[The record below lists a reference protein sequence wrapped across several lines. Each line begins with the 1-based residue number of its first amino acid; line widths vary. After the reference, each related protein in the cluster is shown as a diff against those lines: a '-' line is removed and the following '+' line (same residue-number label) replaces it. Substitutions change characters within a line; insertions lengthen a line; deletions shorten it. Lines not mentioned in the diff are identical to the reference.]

1 METWGDVF
9 HEDAA
14 PLRQQL
20 PSRTSCRV
28 VARAPSQTRS
38 DTRSGMGPTDA
49 ALVVAARAGEAW
61 AQEALFA
68 RHGKMVLGLAHRV
81 LAGREDADDL
91 TQDVFVHALS
101 RLETLDNPQA
111 FAAWIGSITVR
122 MASKRLRRN
131 RLMVR
136 LGLRRNEP
144 IDLDAI
150 ISKTAPTDVQSELRL
165 VYGMLQR
172 LPAEERVAFL
182 LRRVDGLELSE
193 ISDRMGLSL
202 ATVKRRLVAAEAR
215 LERAKARL

>member
-14 PLRQQL
+14 LLRQQL

-28 VARAPSQTRS
+28 VARSPSQTRS
-38 DTRSGMGPTDA
+38 NTRSGMGPTDA

-91 TQDVFVHALS
+91 TQDVFMHALS

-182 LRRVDGLELSE
+182 LRRVDGLELTE

-202 ATVKRRLVAAEAR
+202 ATVKRRLVSAEAR